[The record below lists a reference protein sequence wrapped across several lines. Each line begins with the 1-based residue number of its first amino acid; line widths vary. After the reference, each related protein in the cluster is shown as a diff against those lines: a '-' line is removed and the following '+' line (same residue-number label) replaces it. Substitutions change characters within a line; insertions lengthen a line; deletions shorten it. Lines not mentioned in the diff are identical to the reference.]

1 MSEPV
6 GTLDELDSRLLL
18 LLSDEPR
25 LGVLECSRRLG
36 VARGTVQARM
46 DRLERRGA
54 LRGFPPDVDLAA
66 VGYGLTAFAV
76 LEIAQGKR
84 TEVAARLA
92 AIDEVCEVHATTGE
106 GDLLVR
112 MVARSNADLQRVI
125 DEVVDVRWVRR
136 TSTSIALSTPIPP
149 RVRPLL
155 ERSLRAR
162 DGGPDMPKDP
172 GRGDTPGP
180 SAVSTA

>member
-1 MSEPV
+1 MQV
-6 GTLDELDSRLLL
+6 TELDALDARLLL

-25 LGVLECSRRLG
+25 IGVLECSRRLG

-46 DRLERRGA
+46 DRLEQRGV
-54 LRGFPPDVDLAA
+54 LRGFPPEVDLTAI
-66 VGYGLTAFAV
+66 GYGLTAFAV
-76 LEIAQGKR
+76 LEIAQGR
-84 TEVAARLA
+84 RIEVAERLA

-155 ERSLRAR
+155 ERVAAR
-162 DGGPDMPKDP
+162 
-172 GRGDTPGP
+172 
-180 SAVSTA
+180 

>member
-1 MSEPV
+1 MRHPV
-6 GTLDELDSRLLL
+6 QVDTLDARLLL

-46 DRLERRGA
+46 DRLEERGV

-66 VGYGLTAFAV
+66 IGYGLTAFAV

-84 TEVAARLA
+84 TEVASRLA

-125 DEVVDVRWVRR
+125 DKMVDVEWVKR

-155 ERSLRAR
+155 ERALPMMTTPATHDDHS
-162 DGGPDMPKDP
+162 
-172 GRGDTPGP
+172 GRP
-180 SAVSTA
+180 

>member
-6 GTLDELDSRLLL
+6 DTLDALDSRLLL

-46 DRLERRGA
+46 DRLERRGV
-54 LRGFPPDVDLAA
+54 LRGFPPAVDLAA
-66 VGYGLTAFAV
+66 IGYGLTAFAV

-84 TEVAARLA
+84 MEVASRLA
-92 AIDEVCEVHATTGE
+92 AIDEVCEVHATTGQ
-106 GDLLVR
+106 GDLFVR
-112 MVARSNADLQRVI
+112 MVARGNDDLQRVI
-125 DEVVDVRWVRR
+125 DEVVGVPDVLR
-136 TSTSIALSTPIPP
+136 TSTSIALSTPVPP

-155 ERSLRAR
+155 ERTAR
-162 DGGPDMPKDP
+162 G
-172 GRGDTPGP
+172 
-180 SAVSTA
+180 

>member
-6 GTLDELDSRLLL
+6 DTLDALDSRLLL

-46 DRLERRGA
+46 DRLDRRGV
-54 LRGFPPDVDLAA
+54 LRGFPPDVNLAA
-66 VGYGLTAFAV
+66 IGYGLTAFAV

-84 TEVAARLA
+84 TEVAFRLA

-125 DEVVDVRWVRR
+125 DEVVDVQWVQR
-136 TSTSIALSTPIPP
+136 TSTSIALSTPVPP

-155 ERSLRAR
+155 ERVAE
-162 DGGPDMPKDP
+162 MPE
-172 GRGDTPGP
+172 RTP
-180 SAVSTA
+180 SDVERQ